1 MTISETDGWEAL
13 RRQAASVE
21 SSEPPRKRKR
31 VRGWIVTVVILLIA
45 AGLIIGGLFLAE
57 NVTKGI
63 ATDAIAVAVETSLPS
78 SVDADVDVDIA
89 GDWIL
94 FQIFTG
100 RLDRVTLTSVDAMV
114 DGSPAN
120 FELIATDV
128 PLDLKQPVGNVNATV
143 SLGPGSINELLTL
156 PGNDPEVA
164 LGDGSVSYADSASVL
179 GFTLGYL
186 VNATLS
192 PNGTNVLATPVA
204 ATVTSDVGS
213 LDVSGVIERILGA
226 QPVRICLA
234 DRLPVGVSV
243 SGIDLTPETATL
255 SLKARQ
261 FTLNGESLRKR
272 GSCPEVG

>member
-31 VRGWIVTVVILLIA
+31 VRGWIVTLVILVLA
-45 AGLIIGGLFLAE
+45 AALIIGGLFLAE
-57 NVTKGI
+57 NVTRGI
-63 ATDAIAVAVETSLPS
+63 ATDAIAVAVETSLPTA
-78 SVDADVDVDIA
+78 VDADVDVDIA
-89 GDWIL
+89 GDWVL

-100 RLDRVTLTSVDAMV
+100 RLDRVTLTSDDAMV

-120 FELIATDV
+120 FQLIATDV
-128 PLDLKQPVGNVNATV
+128 PLDLKQPVGNVDATV

-164 LGDGSVSYADSASVL
+164 LGEDTVSYADSASVL

-192 PNGTNVLATPVA
+192 PNGTDVLATPVA

-213 LDVSGVIERILGA
+213 LDVSGVIDRILGA

-234 DRLPVGVSV
+234 DRLPVGVTV
-243 SGIDLTPETATL
+243 SGIGLTPETATL
-255 SLKARQ
+255 SLTARD

>member
-13 RRQAASVE
+13 RRQAAFVE

-31 VRGWIVTVVILLIA
+31 ARGSIVTLVILLIA
-45 AGLIIGGLFLAE
+45 AGLVIGGLFLAE
-57 NVTKGI
+57 SVTKGI
-63 ATDAIAVAVETSLPS
+63 ATDAIAVAVETSLPA

-89 GDWIL
+89 GDWVL

-100 RLDRVTLTSVDAMV
+100 RLDRVTLTSDDAMV

-120 FELIATDV
+120 FKLIATGV
-128 PLDLKQPVGNVNATV
+128 PLDLKQPVGNVDATV

-164 LGDGSVSYADSASVL
+164 LGDDTVSYADSASVL

-192 PNGTNVLATPVA
+192 PNGTDVLATPVA

-234 DRLPVGVSV
+234 DRLPVGVTV
-243 SGIDLTPETATL
+243 SGIDLAPETATL
-255 SLKARQ
+255 SLTARD

-272 GSCPEVG
+272 GTCPEVG

>member
-31 VRGWIVTVVILLIA
+31 VRAWIVTVVILLIA
-45 AGLIIGGLFLAE
+45 AALIIGGLFLAE
-57 NVTKGI
+57 SVTKGI
-63 ATDAIAVAVETSLPS
+63 ATDAIAVAVETSLPAT
-78 SVDADVDVDIA
+78 VDADVDVDIA
-89 GDWIL
+89 GDWVL

-100 RLDRVTLTSVDAMV
+100 RLDRVTLSSDDAMV

-120 FELIATDV
+120 FELVATDV
-128 PLDLKQPVGNVNATV
+128 PLDLKQPVGNVDATV

-192 PNGTNVLATPVA
+192 PNGTDVLATPVA
-204 ATVTSDVGS
+204 ATITSDVGS

-234 DRLPVGVSV
+234 DRLPVGVTV

-255 SLKARQ
+255 SLKARE

-272 GSCPEVG
+272 GTCPEVG

>member
-13 RRQAASVE
+13 RRQAAFVE

-31 VRGWIVTVVILLIA
+31 VRGWIVTLVILLIA
-45 AGLIIGGLFLAE
+45 AGLVIGGLFLAE
-57 NVTKGI
+57 SVTKGI
-63 ATDAIAVAVETSLPS
+63 ATDAIAVAVETSLPA

-89 GDWIL
+89 GDWVL

-100 RLDRVTLTSVDAMV
+100 RLDRVTLTSDDAMV

-120 FELIATDV
+120 FQLIATDV
-128 PLDLKQPVGNVNATV
+128 PLDLKQPVGNVDATV

-164 LGDGSVSYADSASVL
+164 LGDDTVSYADSASVL

-192 PNGTNVLATPVA
+192 PNGTDVLATPVA

-234 DRLPVGVSV
+234 DRLPVGVTV
-243 SGIDLTPETATL
+243 SGIDLAPETATL
-255 SLKARQ
+255 SLTARD

-272 GSCPEVG
+272 GTCPEVG